1 MKETVHRL
9 FSILMA
15 MLLLVSTTSWAVDKH
30 YCMGHLM
37 DVAFFVDAQ
46 DCGMDM
52 ALSDDTS
59 KMEEKSSCCDDETIV
74 VDGQDNLKI
83 SFEDIDLGQQ
93 FFLVS
98 FAYSYLNV
106 LKPIEE
112 RPVPNEHYPPPLLV
126 KDIHI
131 LDEVFLI

>member
-37 DVAFFVDAQ
+37 DVSFFANAK

-52 ALSDDTS
+52 TPSDETS
-59 KMEEKSSCCDDETIV
+59 KTEEKSSCCDDETMV

-83 SFEDIDLGQQ
+83 SVQDIDLGQQ

-98 FAYSYLNV
+98 FTYSYLNI
-106 LKPIEE
+106 LSPIEE
-112 RPVPNEHYPPPLLV
+112 LPVPNEHYPPPILV
-126 KDIHI
+126 KNIHL